1 MQNKVGELIR
11 SLRLDKRMTQKAL
24 AERLNISDK
33 TVSKWERGMGL
44 PEISLISPLSEILG
58 VELQNL
64 LSGELKPNDFVSGNL
79 KKSTFFVCP
88 SCHNIT
94 LCTGSSEVS
103 CCGKRVAAQMMKKA
117 SEHQKLNVERD
128 ENEWLITSVHPMTK
142 ENYISFIALVTGDR
156 LQLIKLYPEWHLSV
170 RVAKR
175 GLETLMW
182 YSTED
187 GLLYQFIK

>member
-58 VELQNL
+58 IELQNL

-103 CCGKRVAAQMMKKA
+103 CCGKRVAAQVMKKA
-117 SEHQKLNVERD
+117 SEHQKLNVESD
-128 ENEWLITSVHPMTK
+128 ENEWLITSNHPMTK

-170 RVAKR
+170 CVAKR

>member
-64 LSGELKPNDFVSGNL
+64 LSGELKPNDLPEKVDLFRLS
-79 KKSTFFVCP
+79 
-88 SCHNIT
+88 
-94 LCTGSSEVS
+94 
-103 CCGKRVAAQMMKKA
+103 
-117 SEHQKLNVERD
+117 KL
-128 ENEWLITSVHPMTK
+128 S
-142 ENYISFIALVTGDR
+142 
-156 LQLIKLYPEWHLSV
+156 
-170 RVAKR
+170 
-175 GLETLMW
+175 
-182 YSTED
+182 
-187 GLLYQFIK
+187 

>member
-79 KKSTFFVCP
+79 KKSTFFVCQ

-103 CCGKRVAAQMMKKA
+103 CCGKRVATQVMKKA
-117 SEHQKLNVERD
+117 SEHQKLNVESD
-128 ENEWLITSVHPMTK
+128 ENEWLITSNHPMTK

>member
-24 AERLNISDK
+24 SERLNISDK

-103 CCGKRVAAQMMKKA
+103 CCGKRVAAQVMKKA
-117 SEHQKLNVERD
+117 SEHQKLNVESD
-128 ENEWLITSVHPMTK
+128 ENEWLITSNHPMTK